1 MMMYFLQL
9 MQALQSILKR
19 KMPAVKILRDYM
31 HFLIS
36 RTSFGENQFYS
47 KENLFDSHIK
57 EVFLM
62 LIILLSYRHTFLL

>member
-1 MMMYFLQL
+1 MILYFLQV
-9 MQALQSILKR
+9 MQALKSILKR
-19 KMPAVKILRDYM
+19 KMPVMKTLRDYM

-57 EVFLM
+57 EVF
-62 LIILLSYRHTFLL
+62 